1 MKKYRL
7 PLACALVVILSL
19 ALPFAVFSL
28 WDKALL
34 SAPHSQ
40 TAAEGLSAEARAN
53 PTACTL
59 YACSHVLNIP
69 LGYNSGSE
77 SPWTQTAIDDAT
89 LERVRSALRALH
101 DAGLLTDT
109 QLTKAL
115 AACTQT
121 DKATTWNVATAPG
134 GLTQTSCNIMAEFD
148 DESPDSYS
156 SFALNLILT
165 NANAP
170 VYFNYQDSQDTT
182 LLTADAAYLQ
192 KYSVLL
198 GLDAFVDWQY
208 PDWGTT
214 VRDFGVA
221 AYSGTAQLYLTANCR
236 YGITL
241 SAASM
246 TPQDYAD
253 FDAHYA
259 QGDTP

>member
-7 PLACALVVILSL
+7 PLACALVVLLSL

-53 PTACTL
+53 STACTL
-59 YACSHVLNIP
+59 YACNHVLNVP

-77 SPWTQTAIDDAT
+77 NPWAQTAIDDAT
-89 LERVRSALRALH
+89 LDRARSALRALH
-101 DAGLLTDT
+101 DAGLLTDV
-109 QLTKAL
+109 QLAKAL
-115 AACTQT
+115 AVCTQN
-121 DKATTWNVATAPG
+121 DKDTTWNAATAPG
-134 GLTQTSCNIMAEFD
+134 GLTQVSCNVIENFD
-148 DESPDSYS
+148 DESPDSYTH
-156 SFALNLILT
+156 LI
-165 NANAP
+165 
-170 VYFNYQDSQDTT
+170 
-182 LLTADAAYLQ
+182 ADAAYLQ
-192 KYSVLL
+192 KYSTLL
-198 GLDAFVDWQY
+198 GLDSFADWQY
-208 PDWGTT
+208 PDWRAA

-221 AYSGTAQLYLTANCR
+221 AYSETAQLYLTANCR

-253 FDAHYA
+253 LDALYA
-259 QGDTP
+259 KGDTP

>member
-19 ALPFAVFSL
+19 ALPFVVFSL
-28 WDKALL
+28 WDKALVF
-34 SAPHSQ
+34 APHSQ
-40 TAAEGLSAEARAN
+40 TSAEGLSAEARAN

-59 YACSHVLNIP
+59 YACNHVLNVP

-77 SPWTQTAIDDAT
+77 SPWTQAAIDDAT
-89 LERVRSALRALH
+89 LDRACSALRALH
-101 DAGLLTDT
+101 DAGLLTDA
-109 QLTKAL
+109 QLAKAL
-115 AACTQT
+115 AACTQN
-121 DKATTWNVATAPG
+121 DKAATWNVATAPG
-134 GLTQTSCNIMAEFD
+134 GLTQVSCNVIANFD
-148 DESPDSYS
+148 EESPDSYS

-165 NANAP
+165 SADTP

-182 LLTADAAYLQ
+182 QPTADAAYLQ
-192 KYSVLL
+192 KYSTLL
-198 GLDAFVDWQY
+198 GLDSFADWQY
-208 PDWGTT
+208 PDWGAT

-221 AYSGTAQLYLTANCR
+221 AYSETAQLYLTTNCR

-253 FDAHYA
+253 FDALYA
-259 QGDTP
+259 KGDTP